1 MAGLLGS
8 ITDAVGLTDSGAA
21 EKSMKKAAGLT
32 KEQMKRLDAIDLP
45 DEEKMKLLLENPE
58 LVGLLDAENI
68 EDSKMGEISLDPQL
82 RENQMKALQ
91 SLTDQSEQGLT
102 ASDKYSMEQLLGDV
116 ASADKSRQAGIEAEM
131 ARRGMDSSGAALMAK
146 MQGGQDSANA
156 GREKAMQMAAQGQQ
170 NKMAALSQLG
180 NMSGNMQNA
189 DFQRQSSQASA
200 QDAIARAN
208 AMNRQNVS
216 GQNLAARQN
225 IENQRANISNQQQTY
240 NKGLEQQQF
249 QNKLQKA
256 GAQGAAGSNL
266 ANMYSNQAGAQAGAD
281 ASTLGTI
288 AGVGSAFLG
297 APAGSVAGK
306 MMAEDGGVVHAQDGY
321 LIGQASGGVPTAQE
335 QKAIENKQHEAFK
348 KKYMKRVQDEVM
360 EDHDAKKK
368 FEKNSEGGVP
378 KASQAAENGAI
389 MKGGVPT
396 VEPGTEYMSD
406 GSGDIIDS
414 GAESFAGDR
423 VDAKVNDGE
432 AVINVPQQQRL
443 MDLIRGKIS
452 VDELGNDDIIEG
464 VPREYRD
471 DLHEKIEDESDDSQ
485 MEGIRALLEMLGEK

>member
-1 MAGLLGS
+1 
-8 ITDAVGLTDSGAA
+8 
-21 EKSMKKAAGLT
+21 
-32 KEQMKRLDAIDLP
+32 
-45 DEEKMKLLLENPE
+45 
-58 LVGLLDAENI
+58 
-68 EDSKMGEISLDPQL
+68 
-82 RENQMKALQ
+82 
-91 SLTDQSEQGLT
+91 
-102 ASDKYSMEQLLGDV
+102 
-116 ASADKSRQAGIEAEM
+116 
-131 ARRGMDSSGAALMAK
+131 
-146 MQGGQDSANA
+146 
-156 GREKAMQMAAQGQQ
+156 
-170 NKMAALSQLG
+170 
-180 NMSGNMQNA
+180 
-189 DFQRQSSQASA
+189 
-200 QDAIARAN
+200 
-208 AMNRQNVS
+208 
-216 GQNLAARQN
+216 
-225 IENQRANISNQQQTY
+225 
-240 NKGLEQQQF
+240 
-249 QNKLQKA
+249 
-256 GAQGAAGSNL
+256 
-266 ANMYSNQAGAQAGAD
+266 
-281 ASTLGTI
+281 
-288 AGVGSAFLG
+288 
-297 APAGSVAGK
+297 
-306 MMAEDGGVVHAQDGY
+306 
-321 LIGQASGGVPTAQE
+321 
-335 QKAIENKQHEAFK
+335 
-348 KKYMKRVQDEVM
+348 M